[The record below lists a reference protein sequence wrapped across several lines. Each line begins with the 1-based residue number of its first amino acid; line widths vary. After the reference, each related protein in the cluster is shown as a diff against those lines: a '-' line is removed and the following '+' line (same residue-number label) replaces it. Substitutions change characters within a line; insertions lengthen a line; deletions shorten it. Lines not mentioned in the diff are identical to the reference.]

1 MQSTE
6 QCGLFVHDH
15 VRHAC
20 LKPEKVKVQ
29 SAIEKHIPT
38 VVTTVTIVT
47 DRYDTTMKSFI
58 FL

>member
-1 MQSTE
+1 MR
-6 QCGLFVHDH
+6 DH

>member
-1 MQSTE
+1 M
-6 QCGLFVHDH
+6 HDP

-29 SAIEKHIPT
+29 SAIEKHIAT